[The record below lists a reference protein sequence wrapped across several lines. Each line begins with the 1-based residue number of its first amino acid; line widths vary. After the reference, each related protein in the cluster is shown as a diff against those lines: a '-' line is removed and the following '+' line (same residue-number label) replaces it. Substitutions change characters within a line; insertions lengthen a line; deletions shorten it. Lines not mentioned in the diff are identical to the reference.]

1 MRTKVLAAA
10 VILFVLGMA
19 AFSWW
24 SSQSRT
30 VFAQVETTLADEL
43 TQALGTKVTIGQLQA
58 AGLTAATAADVKIFD
73 KQNRQLADIK
83 QVTVEYSLFSILRG
97 QTAVDAIKK
106 VILTNPKIILVEET
120 DGTWNFDCFRQNAKP
135 GSPSFTGKVA
145 LAQGDIRVYSPK
157 GEWEFGQAEGEFEVQ
172 GSQSIAMNVSAL
184 HNGSPLSVQGF
195 INNTKNE
202 LSLTVKASQLNP
214 AVYGSLLPAGT
225 QLTFRSGSLKDVE
238 VMAVGNP
245 GKLKFAGE
253 FSLDDIAVET
263 DGVQV
268 EQARGRVTFTNN
280 NIYIFEGSALAASQ
294 PIAVRGKIGI
304 EGDQPVF
311 DLALTSTGFDPAV
324 LNYQLPFSG
333 KVAFDA
339 KFAGTLQDPLVTAKL
354 TAAQATLQDYPLKNA
369 AASVKYTNKVVQI
382 EAFSAGMLGGQIT
395 GRGAVDIDTQRY
407 QVELAAKNIATGA
420 IKGLPVE
427 LTGQGEIN
435 ASVNGQGSDWQSA
448 AGVATFTL
456 NSGVI
461 QGVPYKQIAGLVE
474 SSNNRTQIEYF
485 NVMLPSGLVAV
496 NGVIQNDNLALKLNG
511 QSIELNDI
519 TSTYSKGIGING
531 TASIAGEITG
541 TTAQPLL
548 NLGFTIEGL
557 KVKEQLFGKAAGKVK
572 ATPSQLDFEQVT
584 ITDGTAR
591 HELTG
596 TVLLTQAEPELN
608 LRLSTYAAR
617 AETFARILAPELKLT
632 GNLNHELI
640 LTGRMSNP
648 DVRGTI
654 NLTDGSLYGYLIA
667 SAAGTYERK
676 DGAIVV
682 KNMNMVSLN
691 TKIKL
696 AGTVAPD
703 NNLNFDVTAEEIDI
717 SRLRLNYPYPVS
729 GKVNLAGQVTGS
741 ISNPVVAG
749 RLETPGIMLNGQEI
763 RNIFARLSYVDSQA
777 DISEL
782 SFTQGTGHYAFSG
795 SADLKTKGVDGIL
808 RVEGGELTGILAIA
822 NVPDR
827 GICGKL
833 NGEIVLNGT
842 ADNPNVIVRGA
853 INSGSIKSYPL
864 DNIDIDAE
872 LNNKIITIN
881 KFIGKQGPSG
891 MLAARGQANLNGA
904 IDMEFGGRDI
914 DTGIIAALFDTTID
928 TKGSFSFN
936 AQASGATA
944 DPNVA
949 MSLEIKNGSVANA
962 EFDNLYGLFIYN
974 QGSIHVNQLYIAR
987 GPYKASAYGV
997 VPLKALNRQG
1007 RSQADISDR
1016 MDLKVRLDHADLSIL
1031 PMLTQE
1037 VAWGSGPTAGEV
1049 TIGGTLAQPTLN
1061 GHVSVAKGTIKLKAL
1076 SEPIQNVGVD
1086 IQFEDDKININTFS
1100 GEMGGGSYAI
1110 AGSARLNGLALDEYN
1125 MALTLKHLGVK
1136 HKYFAGPLD
1145 GVLSL
1150 TSVNG
1155 RPHLSGKL
1163 TVDNATVNI
1172 PAVPDSGDFS
1182 LDAGLD
1188 VELVIGNKV
1197 RMYNPYL
1204 YDFRAEGKVKFSGTL
1219 QKPAASGR
1227 IEARRGTVK
1236 YLTNLFT
1243 IETASAEFTQYNSI
1257 EPVIKLKAKTRLDQ
1271 MTVYLDIHGPVTAM
1285 NMKLTS
1291 QPAMSQEEIMSIL
1304 TLRSSYFS
1312 DNDHQS
1318 HNESVLGRDQL
1329 ISLLDAGLQ
1338 MRFIAEIEN
1347 TMQKALGVDRF
1358 RLVKSSIFDTDR
1370 KKTASEDQ
1378 PSGQLQSYN
1387 LEVSKYLTDKL
1398 MLSYSMGLDQKNS
1411 SVSLQYEL
1419 NNRISIGG
1427 TFGGTNRELYTIE
1440 TRFNF

>member
-1 MRTKVLAAA
+1 MRTKVFAAA

-24 SSQSRT
+24 SAQSRM
-30 VFAQVETTLADEL
+30 VFAQMETSLADEL
-43 TQALGTKVTIGQLQA
+43 TQTFGTEITVGQLQA
-58 AGLTAATAADVKIFD
+58 AGLTAATVADVKIFD
-73 KQNRQLADIK
+73 KKSRQLADIK
-83 QVTVEYSLFSILRG
+83 QVTVEYSLFSLLRG

-120 DGTWNFDCFRQNAKP
+120 DGTWNFDCLRQEAKP
-135 GSPSFTGKVA
+135 GSPSFNGKVV
-145 LAQGDIRVYSPK
+145 LAQGDIKVYSPK
-157 GEWEFGQAEGEFEVQ
+157 GEWEFGQAEGELDVK
-172 GSQSIAMNVSAL
+172 GSQTIAINVSAN

-195 INNTKNE
+195 INNAKKE

-214 AVYGSLLPAGT
+214 AVYESLLPAAT
-225 QLTFRSGSLKDVE
+225 QLTFRAGSLKEVE
-238 VMAVGNP
+238 VTASGNP

-253 FSLDDIAVET
+253 FVLDDIAAQAA
-263 DGVQV
+263 GINV

-280 NIYIFEGSALAASQ
+280 NIYIFGGSALVASQ
-294 PIAVRGKIGI
+294 PITVRGKIGI

-311 DLALTSTGFDPAV
+311 DLALTSTGFDPTV
-324 LNYQLPFSG
+324 LNSSLPFTG
-333 KVAFDA
+333 KLAFDA
-339 KFAGTLQDPLVTAKL
+339 KFAGTLQDPVVTAKL
-354 TAAQATLQDYPLKNA
+354 TAAQASLQDYSLENA
-369 AASVKYTNKVVQI
+369 AASVTYAKNVVQI
-382 EAFSAGMLGGQIT
+382 ESVSASMLGGQIT
-395 GRGAVDIDTQRY
+395 GRGAVDVSSQQY
-407 QVELAAKNIATGA
+407 QIELAAKNIAVGA

-427 LTGQGEIN
+427 LTGQGEIH
-435 ASVNGQGSDWQSA
+435 ASVNGRGSDWQAA

-456 NSGVI
+456 HSGEI
-461 QGVPYKQIAGLVE
+461 QGVPYKQIAALVE
-474 SSNNRTQIEYF
+474 RSNNRTNIEYF
-485 NVMLPSGLVAV
+485 NVALPSGLVAV
-496 NGVIQNDNLALKLNG
+496 NGVIQGDSLALNLSG
-511 QSIELNDI
+511 QSIELKDI
-519 TSTYSKGIGING
+519 TSTYSKNISITG
-531 TASIAGEITG
+531 TASMEGEITG
-541 TTAQPLL
+541 TTAEPML
-548 NLGFTIEGL
+548 NLGFTVAGL
-557 KVKEQLFGKAAGKVK
+557 KVKEQLLGNAAGKVK
-572 ATPSQLDFEQVT
+572 GTPSQLGFEQVT

-596 TVLLTQAEPELN
+596 TILLTKAEPELN
-608 LRLSTYAAR
+608 LHLTTHAAR
-617 AETFARILAPELKLT
+617 AETFAGILAPECKLT
-632 GNLNHELI
+632 GNLDHELI

-648 DVRGTI
+648 DIQGKI
-654 NLTDGSLYGYLIA
+654 HLTDGSLYGYLIA
-667 SAAGTYERK
+667 SATGTYERK
-676 DGAIVV
+676 DDAIVV
-682 KNMNMVSLN
+682 NNMDIVSLN

-696 AGTVAPD
+696 SGTVAPD
-703 NNLNFDVTAEEIDI
+703 NSLNFGVTAKEIDI
-717 SRLRLNYPYPVS
+717 SRLRLDYPYPVS
-729 GKVNLAGQVTGS
+729 GKVNAAGQVTGS
-741 ISNPVVAG
+741 ISNPVVTG
-749 RLETPGIMLNGQEI
+749 QLEAPGIMLNGQEI
-763 RNIFARLSYVDSQA
+763 KNIFARLSYEDSHA
-777 DISEL
+777 DIREL
-782 SFTQGTGHYAFSG
+782 NFTQGTGHYAFSG
-795 SADLKTKGVDGIL
+795 AADLKTKGVDGIL
-808 RVEGGELTGILAIA
+808 RVEGGELAGILAIA
-822 NVPDR
+822 NVPDK
-827 GICGKL
+827 GIRGKL

-842 ADNPNVIVRGA
+842 VDNPNVMVRGA
-853 INSGSIKSYPL
+853 ITNGSIKNYPL
-864 DNIDIDAE
+864 DSIDIDAE

-881 KFIGKQGPSG
+881 KFIGKQGVNG
-891 MLAARGQANLNGA
+891 ILAARGQANLNGA

-914 DTGIIAALFDTTID
+914 ETGIITALFDTTVE

-962 EFDNLYGLFIYN
+962 EFDNLYGLFVYN
-974 QGSIHVNQLYIAR
+974 QGSIHVNQLYLAR

-1007 RSQADISDR
+1007 RSQADITDR
-1016 MDLKVRLDHADLSIL
+1016 MDLKVRLDHADLRIL

-1037 VAWGSGPTAGEV
+1037 VAWASGPTAGEI

-1061 GHVSVAKGTIKLKAL
+1061 GHVSVAKGAIKLKAL

-1100 GEMGGGSYAI
+1100 GEMGGGSYAV
-1110 AGSARLNGLALDEYN
+1110 AGSARLNGLALDQYN
-1125 MALTLKHLGVK
+1125 IALTLQHLGIK
-1136 HKYFAGPLD
+1136 HKYFTGPLD

-1155 RPHLSGKL
+1155 KPHLSGKL
-1163 TVDNATVNI
+1163 TVEDATVNI
-1172 PAVPDSGDFS
+1172 PAVPDSGDFN

-1188 VELVIGNKV
+1188 VELVVGNKV

-1227 IEARRGTVK
+1227 IEAQRGTVK

-1243 IETASAEFTQYNSI
+1243 IESASAEFTQFDSI
-1257 EPVIKLKAKTRLDQ
+1257 EPIIKLKAKTRLDQ

-1312 DNDHQS
+1312 DNNHQS
-1318 HNESVLGRDQL
+1318 HTDSVLGRDEL

-1338 MRFIAEIEN
+1338 MRFIAEVEN

-1358 RLVKSSIFDTDR
+1358 RLVKSSLFDTDR
-1370 KKTASEDQ
+1370 KKRASEDQ
-1378 PSGQLQSYN
+1378 PGGQLQSYN
-1387 LEVSKYLTDKL
+1387 LEISKYLTDKL
-1398 MLSYSMGLDQKNS
+1398 MVSYSIGLDQKDS
-1411 SVSLQYEL
+1411 SISLQYEL

-1427 TFGGTNRELYTIE
+1427 AFGGTKRELYTIE